1 MKRRQN
7 LGQATIEYVLMIAVV
22 FSIASLIVSGI
33 RGTRDKLWKRMLC
46 EISPPCIGCVAPD
59 GVNQLLQ
66 KSGVDCPQ

>member
-33 RGTRDKLWKRMLC
+33 RGTRDKLWKRILC
-46 EISPPCIGCVAPD
+46 EVSAPCVGCVAPE
-59 GVNQLLQ
+59 GVNLLLQ
-66 KSGVDCPQ
+66 KSGVNCPE